1 MAPATGLPWLDLSID
16 KRSVM
21 TMSQIF
27 LGSSGQ
33 VGVVVV
39 VVTVVVV
46 VVCVVVEGY
55 VGVMLQSGP
64 SHTHGV
70 VVTVV
75 VVVGGRV
82 V

>member
-1 MAPATGLPWLDLSID
+1 
-16 KRSVM
+16 M

-33 VGVVVV
+33 VGVVV

-55 VGVMLQSGP
+55 VGDMQSEP

>member
-1 MAPATGLPWLDLSID
+1 MAPATGFPWLDLSID

-33 VGVVVV
+33 VGVIVV

-46 VVCVVVEGY
+46 FVCVVVEGY
-55 VGVMLQSGP
+55 VGDMQSGP
-64 SHTHGV
+64 SHTQGV